1 VFELLFS
8 KALPDAPR
16 LKVLSALLVFR
27 LLYLVIP
34 LLLVIAVVII
44 SSVASSWRV
53 KFAVA
58 VILPDHSFTGL
69 RIGPDAGEGEG
80 ALMTRGLIG
89 LRPQRDCALPGS
101 EG

>member
-44 SSVASSWRV
+44 FERG
-53 KFAVA
+53 K
-58 VILPDHSFTGL
+58 LM
-69 RIGPDAGEGEG
+69 EGEVRS
-80 ALMTRGLIG
+80 RGN
-89 LRPQRDCALPGS
+89 S
-101 EG
+101 S

>member
-1 VFELLFS
+1 MFFFILSAAHASAARASGVFELLFS

-44 SSVASSWRV
+44 FERASSWRV
-53 KFAVA
+53 
-58 VILPDHSFTGL
+58 SS
-69 RIGPDAGEGEG
+69 RS
-80 ALMTRGLIG
+80 R
-89 LRPQRDCALPGS
+89 
-101 EG
+101 